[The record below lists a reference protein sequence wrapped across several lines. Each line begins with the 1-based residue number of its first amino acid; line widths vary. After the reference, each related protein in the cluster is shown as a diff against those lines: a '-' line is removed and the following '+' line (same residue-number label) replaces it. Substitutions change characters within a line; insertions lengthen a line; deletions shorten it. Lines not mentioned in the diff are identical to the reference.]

1 MPPEEEI
8 GSQDKGDASLGW
20 VVVNLIG
27 RVWLP
32 VAVFGV
38 FLAALLYR
46 PEVYE
51 LFLENS
57 RWVSVGLF
65 TYGVQIGAWLSLG
78 FLVNRLIT
86 VFFWDGFIGGISE
99 RRVPRLPKDVTGI
112 LIFSVVALAIASTV
126 FDKDTTKIIAASG
139 AVSVVVGLA
148 LRTVILDL
156 FMGLAIHVDRPFKL
170 GDWIMV
176 HQNRVETH
184 IVAEVIEVN
193 WRTTRLRTT
202 KNNMVVVPNSR
213 LGETIVTNYME
224 PKPHFRLDLDFTI
237 DFEVPSER
245 AIRVLTAG
253 IRAAAEHRGIL
264 DKPEPEVRMKESTLE
279 GMVYEVRYFI
289 LPKHISPNDS
299 KHVVNRTVLEH
310 LIHSGIMPAHSKEE
324 VFLSRR
330 ERRTLD
336 SSLEEDLHQLLTR
349 SQLFRELSAGEF
361 KGLFQEMR
369 KHTLEEGE
377 VVYQQQE
384 EGDSMFVCLE
394 GLLSSSVNFEG
405 ERGVKVQTIR
415 AGQYFGEKAVLG
427 DSSRNTTITTDT
439 EVLLYEI
446 SREAFESVL
455 NQHKG
460 LRDQLQASVDKTGEA
475 VNKKVKQAIEER
487 AAQPVARKKT
497 AMQKVAQAFFPG
509 MFDDDEEPEKKGGGA
524 NDG

>member
-1 MPPEEEI
+1 MAPEEEI
-8 GSQDKGDASLGW
+8 DPQDKGDESLRW
-20 VVVNLIG
+20 VIVNIIG

-32 VAVFGV
+32 VAIFGV
-38 FLAALLYR
+38 FLVALLYR

-65 TYGVQIGAWLSLG
+65 TYGVQIGVWLSLG

-99 RRVPRLPKDVTGI
+99 RRVPRLPKDVTAI

-224 PKPHFRLDLDFTI
+224 PKPHFRLDLDFAI

-245 AIRVLTAG
+245 AIRVLKAG
-253 IRAAAEHRGIL
+253 IRAATEHRGIL

-289 LPKHISPNDS
+289 LPKHISPNES
-299 KHVVNRTVLEH
+299 KHMVNRTVLEH

-369 KHTLEEGE
+369 KRTLEEGE

-384 EGDSMFVCLE
+384 DGDSMFVCLE
-394 GLLSSSVNFEG
+394 GLLSSSVKLEDG
-405 ERGVKVQTIR
+405 RGVKVQTIR

-455 NQHKG
+455 TQHKG

-475 VNKKVKQAIEER
+475 VNKKVKQAIEEK

-497 AMQKVAQAFFPG
+497 AMQKVAQAFFPD
-509 MFDDDEEPEKKGGGA
+509 MFDDDVGPEKKGGGP
-524 NDG
+524 NDR

>member
-1 MPPEEEI
+1 
-8 GSQDKGDASLGW
+8 
-20 VVVNLIG
+20 VVN
-27 RVWLP
+27 
-32 VAVFGV
+32 
-38 FLAALLYR
+38 
-46 PEVYE
+46 
-51 LFLENS
+51 
-57 RWVSVGLF
+57 
-65 TYGVQIGAWLSLG
+65 Q
-78 FLVNRLIT
+78 
-86 VFFWDGFIGGISE
+86 
-99 RRVPRLPKDVTGI
+99 
-112 LIFSVVALAIASTV
+112 
-126 FDKDTTKIIAASG
+126 
-139 AVSVVVGLA
+139 
-148 LRTVILDL
+148 
-156 FMGLAIHVDRPFKL
+156 
-170 GDWIMV
+170 
-176 HQNRVETH
+176 
-184 IVAEVIEVN
+184 
-193 WRTTRLRTT
+193 
-202 KNNMVVVPNSR
+202 
-213 LGETIVTNYME
+213 
-224 PKPHFRLDLDFTI
+224 
-237 DFEVPSER
+237 
-245 AIRVLTAG
+245 
-253 IRAAAEHRGIL
+253 
-264 DKPEPEVRMKESTLE
+264 
-279 GMVYEVRYFI
+279 
-289 LPKHISPNDS
+289 
-299 KHVVNRTVLEH
+299 TVLEH

-369 KHTLEEGE
+369 KRTLEEGE

-487 AAQPVARKKT
+487 AVQPVARKKT

-509 MFDDDEEPEKKGGGA
+509 MFDDDEEPEKKGGA
-524 NDG
+524 NDR

>member
-99 RRVPRLPKDVTGI
+99 RRVPRLPKDVTAI

-245 AIRVLTAG
+245 AIRVLKAG
-253 IRAAAEHRGIL
+253 IRAATEHRGIL

-279 GMVYEVRYFI
+279 GMLYEVRYFI

-299 KHVVNRTVLEH
+299 KHVVNQTVLEH

-369 KHTLEEGE
+369 KRTLEEGE

-394 GLLSSSVNFEG
+394 GLLSSSVNLEG
-405 ERGVKVQTIR
+405 GKGVKVQTIR

-455 NQHKG
+455 TQHKG

-475 VNKKVKQAIEER
+475 VNKKVKQVIEEM

-497 AMQKVAQAFFPG
+497 AMQKVAQAFFPD
-509 MFDDDEEPEKKGGGA
+509 MFDDDVGPEKKGGGA
-524 NDG
+524 K

>member
-1 MPPEEEI
+1 MFV
-8 GSQDKGDASLGW
+8 K
-20 VVVNLIG
+20 VVG
-27 RVWLP
+27 RIWLP
-32 VAVFGV
+32 VAIFGA
-38 FLAALLYR
+38 FLLALLNRQDIYDKFV
-46 PEVYE
+46 ENG
-51 LFLENS
+51 LFIS
-57 RWVSVGLF
+57 QVVF
-65 TYGVQIGAWLSLG
+65 TYGVQIGAWVSLG
-78 FLVNRLIT
+78 FLVNRLTT
-86 VFFWDGFIGGISE
+86 VFFWDGLIGGISE
-99 RRVPRLPKDVTGI
+99 RRVPRLPKDVTAI
-112 LIFSVVALAIASTV
+112 IIFSIVALAIASTV
-126 FDKDTTKIIAASG
+126 FHKDTTKIIAASG
-139 AVSVVVGLA
+139 AVSIVVGLA

-156 FMGLAIHVDRPFKL
+156 FMGLAIHVDRPFKI

-184 IVAEVIEVN
+184 IVAEVIGIN

-224 PKPHFRLDLDFTI
+224 PKPHFRIDLDFTI

-245 AIRVLTAG
+245 VIRVLTAG
-253 IRAAAEHRGIL
+253 VRAACENKGIL

-336 SSLEEDLHQLLTR
+336 VSLEEDLHQLLTR
-349 SQLFRELSAGEF
+349 TELFRELSASEF
-361 KGLFQEMR
+361 KGLFAEMR
-369 KHTLEEGE
+369 KRTLGEGE
-377 VVYQQQE
+377 VLYRQQE
-384 EGDSMFVCLE
+384 EGGSMFFCME
-394 GLLSSSVNFEG
+394 GLLSSSVNLDGEG
-405 ERGVKVQTIR
+405 DVKVRTIR
-415 AGQYFGEKAVLG
+415 AGQYFGEGAILG
-427 DSSRNTTITTDT
+427 DSNRNTTITTDT

-455 NQHKG
+455 IQHKG
-460 LRDQLQASVDKTGEA
+460 LRDQLQASADKAGKE
-475 VNKKVKQAIEER
+475 VKVKVRQAVEEK
-487 AAQPVARKKT
+487 AAKPVVRKKT

-509 MFDDDEEPEKKGGGA
+509 MFEDDEESKKWGGETNGK
-524 NDG
+524 